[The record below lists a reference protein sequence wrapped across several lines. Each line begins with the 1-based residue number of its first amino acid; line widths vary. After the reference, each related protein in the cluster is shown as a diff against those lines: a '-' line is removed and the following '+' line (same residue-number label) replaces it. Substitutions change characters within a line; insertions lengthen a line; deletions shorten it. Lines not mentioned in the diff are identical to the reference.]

1 MNRFAHRTLSWA
13 WAGPTVMALSLL
25 ARTALAQ
32 EERPQAPSLPEDADD
47 GANAAPAESET
58 TEDQIA
64 ELKARLQQDEEERQK
79 SVSRLSWNGYV
90 DFGYFAPIGNGGAG
104 WIRDSGNTVFP
115 QYSNYSWVFMGDLL
129 GTPVNSRGEAASL
142 GNAPGTGAARYDSV
156 ASAGAGGF
164 IVNELNLRPRY
175 QLADNAILRASV
187 NFVPRTG
194 SDFALGDFI
203 EVDQAE
209 MEYLPT
215 ADGKTSIFIGKT
227 MPVFG
232 IEYKD
237 RWSDH
242 RFGITPSLVGRY
254 TDGPQLGIKVRSK
267 LLNDWLI
274 LAGAVSNG
282 SSTTEQF
289 HFYSEIDQNWGKTLS
304 GRAAI
309 AIPVG
314 HLLHNDDRLEIGLS
328 GEWGPQDRATDD
340 SGKIWFEGLD
350 LQYVDA
356 NFTVKG
362 QLMRGAAPGLPDS
375 GAGVYGLKLHASGF
389 LEADWMVL
397 PYLGLMGRVAL
408 RDAIVTLGDP
418 AVSSS
423 SGSETRIYITDQLQY
438 TAGVRVVFNPHI
450 VAKLEYLHNQ
460 QLGQIP
466 QFRDD
471 VFTSSLV
478 LSF

>member
-1 MNRFAHRTLSWA
+1 MIQRSWA
-13 WAGPTVMALSLL
+13 WPVVMVASLL
-25 ARTALAQ
+25 ARSALAQ
-32 EERPQAPSLPEDADD
+32 EERAQAPSLPEDAED
-47 GANAAPAESET
+47 GAASAPADSET
-58 TEDQIA
+58 TDDQIA
-64 ELKARLQQDEEERQK
+64 ELKERLRQDEEERQK
-79 SVSRLSWNGYV
+79 SVSRLSFNGYV
-90 DFGYFAPIGNGGAG
+90 DFGYFAPIGNGGVG
-104 WIRDSGNTVFP
+104 WIRDSANAVFP
-115 QYSNYSWVFMGDLL
+115 QYSNYSWVFMGDIL

-142 GNAPGTGAARYDSV
+142 GMAPGTGAVRFDSV
-156 ASAGAGGF
+156 NSAGAGGF
-164 IVNELNLRPRY
+164 IVNEVNLRPRY
-175 QLADNAILRASV
+175 QLADNAIMRASV

-194 SDFALGDFI
+194 SDFSLGDFV

-209 MEYLPT
+209 LEYLPT
-215 ADGKTSIFIGKT
+215 SDGKTSIFVGKT
-227 MPVFG
+227 MSVFG
-232 IEYKD
+232 IEYKE
-237 RWSDH
+237 RRSDQ

-304 GRAAI
+304 GRAAV

-314 HLLHNDDRLEIGLS
+314 HVLHNDDRLEIGLS
-328 GEWGPQDRATDD
+328 GEWGPQDRATGD

-350 LQYVDA
+350 LQYVNA

-362 QLMRGAAPGLPDS
+362 QLMRGGAPGLPNSD
-375 GAGVYGLKLHASGF
+375 AGVYGLKLNASGF

-397 PYLGLMGRVAL
+397 PYLGLMGRAAL
-408 RDAIVTLGDP
+408 RDAIVTLGVP
-418 AVSSS
+418 MP
-423 SGSETRIYITDQLQY
+423 GSNLETRIYITDQMQY
-438 TAGVRVVFNPHI
+438 TAGVRVVFNPH
-450 VAKLEYLHNQ
+450 VVTKLEYLHNQ

-471 VFTSSLV
+471 IFTSSMV

>member
-1 MNRFAHRTLSWA
+1 MIHRSWA
-13 WAGPTVMALSLL
+13 WPVVMAASLL
-25 ARTALAQ
+25 ARSAVAQ
-32 EERPQAPSLPEDADD
+32 EERAAAPSLPEDAGD
-47 GANAAPAESET
+47 GVETAPPET
-58 TEDQIA
+58 ETPEDQIA
-64 ELKARLQQDEEERQK
+64 ELKERLQQDEEERKK

-90 DFGYFAPIGNGGAG
+90 DFGYFAPIGNGGVG
-104 WIRDSGNTVFP
+104 WIRDSGNVYFP

-142 GNAPGTGAARYDSV
+142 GIAPGVSRFDSV
-156 ASAGAGGF
+156 SSAGAGGF
-164 IVNELNLRPRY
+164 IVNEVNLRPRY

-194 SDFALGDFI
+194 SDFALGDFV
-203 EVDQAE
+203 ELDQAE

-215 ADGKTSIFIGKT
+215 ADGKTSIFVGKT
-227 MPVFG
+227 MSVFG
-232 IEYKD
+232 IEYKE
-237 RWSDH
+237 RRSDQ

-304 GRAAI
+304 GRAAV

-328 GEWGPQDRATDD
+328 GEWGPQDRATNN

-350 LQYVDA
+350 LQYVNA

-375 GAGVYGLKLHASGF
+375 GTDVYGLKLHASGF

-397 PYLGLMGRVAL
+397 PYLGLMGRAAL
-408 RDAIVTLGDP
+408 RDAIVTLGVP
-418 AVSSS
+418 MPGST
-423 SGSETRIYITDQLQY
+423 SETRIYITDQIQY
-438 TAGVRVVFNPHI
+438 TAGVRVVFNPH
-450 VAKLEYLHNQ
+450 VVTKLEYLHNQ
-460 QLGQIP
+460 QLGVIP

-471 VFTSSLV
+471 VFTSSMV